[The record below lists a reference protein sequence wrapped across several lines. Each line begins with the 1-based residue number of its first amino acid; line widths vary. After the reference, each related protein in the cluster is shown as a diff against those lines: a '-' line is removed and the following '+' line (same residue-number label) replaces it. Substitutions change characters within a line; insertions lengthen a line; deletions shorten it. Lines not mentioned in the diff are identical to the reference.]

1 MSFGTLFARGTG
13 TRSPEGRNRRLR
25 DENRRLAAEKDA
37 LQLSLDANR
46 EDRSLLYNAWQDAEG
61 ATKRAEDMV
70 ALQRVNLGKGRAEIE
85 LLQRQLAAQ
94 TDELNALRAF
104 KANAEKVTVPP
115 AERDTSDMADQ
126 ATCPIDVSQ
135 LRKQHFGPV
144 MPLHESPLANP
155 GHIPAWADTQPIPVA

>member
-1 MSFGTLFARGTG
+1 MSLGTLFARSTG
-13 TRSPEGRNRRLR
+13 TRTPEARNRRLR
-25 DENRRLAAEKDA
+25 DEKAQLAADLETA
-37 LQLSLDANR
+37 RLSLDAAR
-46 EDRSLLYNAWQDAEG
+46 ADRSLLYNAWQDAEG
-61 ATKRAEDMV
+61 TTKRAEDMV
-70 ALQRVNLGKGRAEIE
+70 DLQRVKLGKNRAEIE

-104 KANAEKVTVPP
+104 KANAEKITVPP

-126 ATCPIDVSQ
+126 ATAPIDVSN

-144 MPLHESPLANP
+144 MPLGESPMANP